1 MRTGWSMSETSN
13 ARGDVVVLRR
23 APFKRTAA
31 AMRLPSM
38 ALALVMSLGHVACDA
53 GDRVAGTA
61 AVRRPNEV
69 SNGRVEGMKIR
80 MNVEG
85 EVVAATL
92 DDNATSRDFVSLL
105 PLTLTLKDYA
115 ETEKVSD
122 LPKRLSTEGAPPGA
136 DPSVGD
142 IAYYAPWG
150 NLAVYYRDFRYS
162 DGLVKLGRIDSG
174 AEALSRPGP
183 LKVTIE
189 IVER

>member
-1 MRTGWSMSETSN
+1 LRRVFIKST
-13 ARGDVVVLRR
+13 ARGR
-23 APFKRTAA
+23 
-31 AMRLPSM
+31 RLPSM
-38 ALALVMSLGHVACDA
+38 ALALAVSLICVACGA
-53 GDRVAGTA
+53 GDRVVGGA
-61 AVRRPNEV
+61 APERPNEV

-85 EVVAATL
+85 EVVTATL

-174 AEALSRPGP
+174 PKP
-183 LKVTIE
+183 
-189 IVER
+189 

>member
-1 MRTGWSMSETSN
+1 VG
-13 ARGDVVVLRR
+13 
-23 APFKRTAA
+23 APIKRTVAG
-31 AMRLPSM
+31 RGLPST
-38 ALALVMSLGHVACDA
+38 ALALLVSLGHVACGA
-53 GDRVAGTA
+53 GDRVDGTA

-80 MNVEG
+80 MHVEG
-85 EVVAATL
+85 TEVTATL
-92 DDNATSRDFVSLL
+92 GDNVTSREFVSLL

-150 NLAVYYRDFRYS
+150 NLAVYYRDFGYS
-162 DGLVKLGRIDSG
+162 DGLIKLGKIDSG
-174 AEALSRPGP
+174 AEALNRPGP
-183 LKVTIE
+183 LRVTIE

>member
-1 MRTGWSMSETSN
+1 MSETSN

-31 AMRLPSM
+31 GMRLPSM

-61 AVRRPNEV
+61 AVGRPNEV
-69 SNGRVEGMKIR
+69 SNRRVEGMKIR

-85 EVVAATL
+85 AEVTATL

-105 PLTLTLKDYA
+105 PLTLPLKDYA
-115 ETEKVSD
+115 QTEKISD

-150 NLAVYYRDFRYS
+150 NLAIYYRDFGYS
-162 DGLVKLGRIDSG
+162 NGLVKLGKIDSG
-174 AEALSRPGP
+174 VEALNRPGP
-183 LKVTIE
+183 LRVTME
-189 IVER
+189 LVEK